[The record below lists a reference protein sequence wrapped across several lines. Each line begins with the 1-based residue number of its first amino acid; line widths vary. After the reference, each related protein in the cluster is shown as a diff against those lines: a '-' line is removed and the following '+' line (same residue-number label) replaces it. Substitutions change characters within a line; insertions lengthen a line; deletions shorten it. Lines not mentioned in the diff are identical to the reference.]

1 MFSGWLNF
9 YKNTI
14 TKSYNIL
21 TIMTVAQMIAAGAI
35 VYLEMS
41 SYWSVLDELDKR
53 IAEDDKKKER
63 SS

>member
-1 MFSGWLNF
+1 
-9 YKNTI
+9 
-14 TKSYNIL
+14 
-21 TIMTVAQMIAAGAI
+21 MTVAQMIAAGAI

-53 IAEDDKKKER
+53 IAEDDKKKDR